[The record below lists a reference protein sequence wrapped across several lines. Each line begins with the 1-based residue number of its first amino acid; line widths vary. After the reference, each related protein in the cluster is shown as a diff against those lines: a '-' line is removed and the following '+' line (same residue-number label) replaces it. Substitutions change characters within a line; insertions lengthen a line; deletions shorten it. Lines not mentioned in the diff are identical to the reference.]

1 MTVAASLAPAI
12 AAELQP
18 LILHARHLKAHRT
31 RHRSASSAHLHV
43 IAMLEAEGTLTM
55 SDLAEAIDVSLPS
68 ATGLVSRMEERGLVE
83 RLRDSADR
91 RVVHV
96 RLTEAGRALTEE
108 HELLRLQQVTRV
120 LEAMTPAEQR
130 TCLEAV
136 RIVRATFERLGSA
149 AEPDAPCP
157 FHHGPEGGHP
167 R

>member
-1 MTVAASLAPAI
+1 MATTASLAAEI

-18 LILHARHLKAHRT
+18 LIMRARHLKAHRT
-31 RHRSASSAHLHV
+31 RHHAASTAHLHV
-43 IAMLEAEGTLTM
+43 IMMLEAEGPLTM

-96 RLTEAGRALTEE
+96 RLTDAGRSLTEE
-108 HELLRLQQVTRV
+108 HELLQRQHVTRL
-120 LEAMTPAEQR
+120 LEAMTIDEQR
-130 TCLEAV
+130 TCLDAV
-136 RIVRATFERLGSA
+136 RVLRAAIERLGA
-149 AEPDAPCP
+149 AADAESPCP
-157 FHHGPEGGHP
+157 FHPTTQENGT